1 MTTPTTPGA
10 STTPA
15 TDTAD
20 TTNTADTT
28 PATDTDVVV
37 AGAGIAGLTAALAL
51 HARGLSVTVLEAAHE
66 LRPLG
71 VGINLQPAAAE
82 ALADLG
88 LRDRLEAVA
97 IPTSQA
103 VYLTQDGTELS
114 RRTFSGDARQF
125 SVHRGRLQM
134 MLLDAVTE
142 RLPEGSVVTGA
153 RVTGVSGDAEG
164 VTVHTGSAGDHRA
177 RAVLGADGV
186 HSALRASLHGGDEPY
201 LWEGT
206 TMYRGT
212 CDADSPFLDGRSM
225 VLVYGDDERR
235 FLAYPI
241 SAEAAA
247 AGRSLINWVAMVPDH
262 DPTELGDDGI
272 RNIPTDPADV
282 VPAYRG
288 WGFDW
293 LDIEGLIA
301 DSSDVLTYPMV
312 DREPLSSWGEGR
324 LTLLGDAAHPMYP
337 IGANGGSQAI
347 LDAVS
352 AAAHLAGDDGRP
364 VDDVPAALAA
374 YEEERRPR
382 TTEVVLANRRL
393 NATERGIAEKSPA
406 ELRDIA
412 RSGRFQ
418 EIQEAY
424 ARGDFDAV

>member
-10 STTPA
+10 STAPA
-15 TDTAD
+15 TD
-20 TTNTADTT
+20 TADTT

-235 FLAYPI
+235 FLAYP
-241 SAEAAA
+241 
-247 AGRSLINWVAMVPDH
+247 
-262 DPTELGDDGI
+262 
-272 RNIPTDPADV
+272 
-282 VPAYRG
+282 
-288 WGFDW
+288 
-293 LDIEGLIA
+293 
-301 DSSDVLTYPMV
+301 MV

-347 LDAVS
+347 LDAVC